1 MICTNFIPI
10 CDHIYCR
17 SNSMLS
23 QRALNCPGNFV
34 TLKNLS
40 GKSFYCQIII
50 VQIEWSDGPK
60 CKRCLFTSYEQ
71 FTQQS
76 PLNLEVQVLLLPDS
90 KKSIWILYIS
100 IPLMVS
106 WLSCKFNEKNNTYFQ
121 CNSFN
126 IILRLQIFLHC
137 PPVPVPVNNG
147 GLWIN
152 NKEPAAAAGSTLGH
166 NAPPTTLCMC
176 VLQRT
181 F

>member
-1 MICTNFIPI
+1 
-10 CDHIYCR
+10 
-17 SNSMLS
+17 MLS

-34 TLKNLS
+34 ILKNLS

-50 VQIEWSDGPK
+50 VQIEWSDHLIQMG
-60 CKRCLFTSYEQ
+60 
-71 FTQQS
+71 QS
-76 PLNLEVQVLLLPDS
+76 ANGAYLLPMNS
-90 KKSIWILYIS
+90 LPNNPLWILKSKCCSCPTAKKVFGSYIY
-100 IPLMVS
+100 PYL
-106 WLSCKFNEKNNTYFQ
+106 WWFLGFLANLTKKNNTCFQ

-152 NKEPAAAAGSTLGH
+152 NKEPAAAAAGSTLGH

>member
-1 MICTNFIPI
+1 MICTNSIPI
-10 CDHIYCR
+10 CDHIQCR

-34 TLKNLS
+34 ILKNLS
-40 GKSFYCQIII
+40 GKFSFPNHNCTNRMIRSSD
-50 VQIEWSDGPK
+50 SDGPK

-106 WLSCKFNEKNNTYFQ
+106 WLSCKFNEKKQHMFSMQQLQYHFKTT
-121 CNSFN
+121 N
-126 IILRLQIFLHC
+126 ISALPAGTC
-137 PPVPVPVNNG
+137 P
-147 GLWIN
+147 
-152 NKEPAAAAGSTLGH
+152 S
-166 NAPPTTLCMC
+166 
-176 VLQRT
+176 Q
-181 F
+181 

>member
-1 MICTNFIPI
+1 
-10 CDHIYCR
+10 
-17 SNSMLS
+17 MLS

-40 GKSFYCQIII
+40 GKSFHCQIII
-50 VQIEWSDGPK
+50 VQMND
-60 CKRCLFTSYEQ
+60 Q
-71 FTQQS
+71 MVQS
-76 PLNLEVQVLLLPDS
+76 ANSAYLLPMNS
-90 KKSIWILYIS
+90 LPNTPLWILKS
-100 IPLMVS
+100 KCC
-106 WLSCKFNEKNNTYFQ
+106 SCPTAKQVFGSYRYPYLWWFLGFLANLTRKNLLGNTCFQ